1 MTTHHPEFR
10 FFFVIFFYSILKH
23 YFRETKAYYSVIVTA
38 TDNGLIPFAR
48 SSTST
53 LVIYVT
59 DENDNAP
66 ILDKNEYVFKLK
78 ENSAAETIIGRVS
91 AYDIDI
97 GRNAEIV
104 YRFAANNDLFSID
117 KQTGFISSKSVIDRE
132 NMATPSFDVEVI
144 VHMISI
150 ILALGQ

>member
-1 MTTHHPEFR
+1 MPTPENPILR
-10 FFFVIFFYSILKH
+10 ILLVVQLTMKTKHRLKKGKKKAKMCFFLL
-23 YFRETKAYYSVIVTA
+23 FRETKAYYSVIVTA
-38 TDNGLIPFAR
+38 TDNGIIPFAR

-104 YRFAANNDLFSID
+104 DS
-117 KQTGFISSKSVIDRE
+117 
-132 NMATPSFDVEVI
+132 
-144 VHMISI
+144 
-150 ILALGQ
+150 